1 MQHSVRVFR
10 TAVLLAVLGLSA
22 PAMAED
28 ERPSASSTEIDPVL
42 DPEDTTTTTSVGNP
56 DGSRTVTTTDADG
69 NVLEQ
74 HTVPGAPGP
83 KPATLE
89 EVEAEI
95 ERRAQEADEWLEG
108 WDDEPGE
115 PETGASESAV
125 PPPTTDWERADDQ
138 LIDMEEQLRDLRY
151 QHNELLDQAAETED
165 PEAFQRLVEQ
175 AQHVFEEMND
185 LRDRYDDQRAEV
197 NRLAHEDLETVDM
210 NAMGAEIESLEDRLE
225 QLPGEIDR
233 AETDEQA
240 EALEAE
246 AAEAE
251 ARLRELREQYD
262 SIVDEVQEDAVRR
275 AHERHLRATGQQG
288 AVQRSQTPGTLH
300 TMPKNPGKAVQTP
313 QLPPTHTHPGR
324 PGY

>member
-1 MQHSVRVFR
+1 MHHSALIFR
-10 TAVLLAVLGLSA
+10 TAALLAVLGLSA

-42 DPEDTTTTTSVGNP
+42 DPADTTTTTSVGNP

-83 KPATLE
+83 KPATP
-89 EVEAEI
+89 EAVQAET
-95 ERRAQEADEWLEG
+95 EGQAQEA
-108 WDDEPGE
+108 GE
-115 PETGASESAV
+115 PNQPATGASESAV

-197 NRLAHEDLETVDM
+197 DRLAHDDLEYVDT

-225 QLPGEIDR
+225 ELPGEIDR

-262 SIVDEVQEDAVRR
+262 QIVDEVQEDAIRR
-275 AHERHLRATGQQG
+275 ANERHRRATGQQG

-300 TMPKNPGKAVQTP
+300 TLPTNPGSPVQTP
-313 QLPPTHTHPGR
+313 RLPTTHTHPGR